1 MFVKRARRALRPN
14 RVETGMSLA
23 KHFPRSPLRAVL
35 MLALALGLSGC
46 LNLGDRGAPIPT
58 ERIAGRGAPDL
69 KTLVIVLPGRA
80 DNVEVMREF
89 GVAEAIHAGWPEVD
103 VLLTSATLAYY
114 TDGQLPQRLQ
124 RQIIEPAR
132 AQGYERLILMG
143 ASMGGMGS
151 LVSDEALPG
160 VFEHVVLMAPYL
172 GRRRVMREIEAAGGI
187 EAWQPGPKP
196 EVVDRS
202 NYDRELL
209 WRQVHA
215 YAGDPA
221 LRGRVWLAYGEEDRL
236 ARVMPLLAPALEPAQ
251 VLPRPGGHKWVVW
264 NAAATE
270 VFARLRQRALA
281 P

>member
-1 MFVKRARRALRPN
+1 
-14 RVETGMSLA
+14 MSLA
-23 KHFPRSPLRAVL
+23 RSLRRTPLRAVL
-35 MLALALGLSGC
+35 MLALALVLTGC
-46 LNLGDRGAPIPT
+46 LNLGDREAPIPT
-58 ERIAGRGAPDL
+58 ERIAGRGEADL

-114 TDGQLPQRLQ
+114 TDGQLPQRLR

-132 AQGYERLILMG
+132 AEGYQRLILMG

-151 LVSDEALPG
+151 LVTDEALPG
-160 VFEHVVLMAPYL
+160 VFEHIVLMAPYL
-172 GRRRVMREIEAAGGI
+172 GRRRVMREIEDAGGVR
-187 EAWQPGPKP
+187 AWQPGAKP

-202 NYDRELL
+202 NFDRELL

-215 YAGDPA
+215 YAQQPA
-221 LRGRVWLAYGEEDRL
+221 LRQRVWLAYGEEDRL
-236 ARVMPLLAPALEPAQ
+236 ARTVPLIAPALVPEQ
-251 VLPRPGGHKWVVW
+251 ILPRPGGHKWVVW

-270 VFARLRQRALA
+270 VFAALRKQNLDRVAA
-281 P
+281 GGDG